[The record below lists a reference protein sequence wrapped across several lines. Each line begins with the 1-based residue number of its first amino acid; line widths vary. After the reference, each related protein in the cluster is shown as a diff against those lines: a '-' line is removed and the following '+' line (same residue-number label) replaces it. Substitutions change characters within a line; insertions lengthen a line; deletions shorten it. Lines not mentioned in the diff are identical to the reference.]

1 MSSARDSPAAAAFA
15 SRAAASARLMAKVIL
30 MRRGSPGAAGRR
42 PAVCG
47 LLCPFAF
54 LLPLGAPAPGR
65 APPRPDFFGAGFFSV
80 VLARDIFRGRFYFWN
95 WRLPAM
101 GLKPLFFRYR
111 VIMVMLA
118 ECQRFL
124 ARADFP
130 PLIGLRGAFAAA
142 RGGFWR
148 PDLKCEKMRLLKINN
163 LRRKLS
169 DYYSLHARPRAR
181 GGEGG
186 ASKSP
191 VPPLSIYWSVK
202 KFFCLKMASQNTHQN
217 DKSL

>member
-1 MSSARDSPAAAAFA
+1 MRSARDSPAAAAFA
-15 SRAAASARLMAKVIL
+15 SSAAASARLMAMLIL
-30 MRRGSPGAAGRR
+30 MLRGSPNMAALR
-42 PAVCG
+42 PLFG
-47 LLCPFAF
+47 LGTPRGC
-54 LLPLGAPAPGR
+54 PAPGR

-95 WRLPAM
+95 WRLPAI

-181 GGEGG
+181 GGGG
-186 ASKSP
+186 GRLKIARSP
-191 VPPLSIYWSVK
+191 IINILVRK
-202 KFFCLKMASQNTHQN
+202 KIFLLKNGLTKYAP
-217 DKSL
+217 K

>member
-1 MSSARDSPAAAAFA
+1 MRIKSRIYSEEFMPIECAIFFNFCASELA
-15 SRAAASARLMAKVIL
+15 SRTHICCDF
-30 MRRGSPGAAGRR
+30 SPFFNAGL
-42 PAVCG
+42 PAPVG
-47 LLCPFAF
+47 RALPF
-54 LLPLGAPAPGR
+54 GAPAPGR
-65 APPRPDFFGAGFFSV
+65 APPRPDFFGAGFFSFFG
-80 VLARDIFRGRFYFWN
+80 ARDIFRGRFLFFGN

-118 ECQRFL
+118 DCQRFL

-181 GGEGG
+181 GGGG
-186 ASKSP
+186 GRLKIARSP
-191 VPPLSIYWSVK
+191 IINILVRK
-202 KFFCLKMASQNTHQN
+202 KIFLLKNGLTKYAP
-217 DKSL
+217 K

>member
-1 MSSARDSPAAAAFA
+1 M
-15 SRAAASARLMAKVIL
+15 
-30 MRRGSPGAAGRR
+30 R
-42 PAVCG
+42 PACG
-47 LLCPFAF
+47 PRWGLFSLF
-54 LLPLGAPAPGR
+54 LR
-65 APPRPDFFGAGFFSV
+65 NFQE
-80 VLARDIFRGRFYFWN
+80 RFYFPTV
-95 WRLPAM
+95 RPYRVPIFSGRDFFLFFGRATFS
-101 GLKPLFFRYR
+101 GAFLFLELAVARRVLKPLFFRYR

-118 ECQRFL
+118 DCQRFL

-130 PLIGLRGAFAAA
+130 PLIGSQGAFAAA

-148 PDLKCEKMRLLKINN
+148 PDLKGEKMRLLKINN

>member
-1 MSSARDSPAAAAFA
+1 MRSARDSPAAAAFA
-15 SRAAASARLMAKVIL
+15 SSAAASARLMAMLIL
-30 MRRGSPGAAGRR
+30 MLRGSPNMAALR
-42 PAVCG
+42 PLFG
-47 LLCPFAF
+47 LGTPRGC
-54 LLPLGAPAPGR
+54 PAPGR

-80 VLARDIFRGRFYFWN
+80 VLARDIFRGAFLFLELAVAR
-95 WRLPAM
+95 RV
-101 GLKPLFFRYR
+101 LKPLFFRYR

-181 GGEGG
+181 GGGGG

>member
-1 MSSARDSPAAAAFA
+1 MPLVVVLRFA
-15 SRAAASARLMAKVIL
+15 VFYVLLRFCCPLVRRPLDAL
-30 MRRGSPGAAGRR
+30 RRGPIFSGRDFFLFFGR
-42 PAVCG
+42 VTFSG
-47 LLCPFAF
+47 AF
-54 LLPLGAPAPGR
+54 L
-65 APPRPDFFGAGFFSV
+65 FFG
-80 VLARDIFRGRFYFWN
+80 N
-95 WRLPAM
+95 WRLPAI

-148 PDLKCEKMRLLKINN
+148 PDLKGEKIQSLKINN
-163 LRRKLS
+163 LWRKLS

-181 GGEGG
+181 GGRG
-186 ASKSP
+186 AP
-191 VPPLSIYWSVK
+191 
-202 KFFCLKMASQNTHQN
+202 QNRPFPHYQYIGP
-217 DKSL
+217 

>member
-1 MSSARDSPAAAAFA
+1 MRSARDSPAAAAFA
-15 SRAAASARLMAKVIL
+15 SSAAASARLMAMLIL
-30 MRRGSPGAAGRR
+30 MLRGSPNMAALR
-42 PAVCG
+42 PLFG
-47 LLCPFAF
+47 LGTPRGC
-54 LLPLGAPAPGR
+54 PAPGR

-80 VLARDIFRGRFYFWN
+80 VLARDIFRGRFLFFGN
-95 WRLPAM
+95 WRLPAI

-181 GGEGG
+181 GGGG
-186 ASKSP
+186 GRLKIARSP
-191 VPPLSIYWSVK
+191 IINILVRK
-202 KFFCLKMASQNTHQN
+202 KIFLLKNGLTKYAP
-217 DKSL
+217 K

>member
-1 MSSARDSPAAAAFA
+1 MRIKSRIYSEEFMPIECAIFFNFCASELA
-15 SRAAASARLMAKVIL
+15 SRTHICCDF
-30 MRRGSPGAAGRR
+30 SPFFNAGL
-42 PAVCG
+42 PAPVG
-47 LLCPFAF
+47 RALPF
-54 LLPLGAPAPGR
+54 GAPAPGR
-65 APPRPDFFGAGFFSV
+65 APPRPDFFGAGFFSFFG
-80 VLARDIFRGRFYFWN
+80 ARDIFRGRFLFFGN
-95 WRLPAM
+95 WRLPAI

-130 PLIGLRGAFAAA
+130 PLIGLRGGFAAA

-181 GGEGG
+181 GGGGG
-186 ASKSP
+186 AP
-191 VPPLSIYWSVK
+191 
-202 KFFCLKMASQNTHQN
+202 QNRPFPHYQYIGP
-217 DKSL
+217 

>member
-1 MSSARDSPAAAAFA
+1 MISLHSST
-15 SRAAASARLMAKVIL
+15 RACPLRL
-30 MRRGSPGAAGRR
+30 GALYPLVRR
-42 PAVCG
+42 PLDALRRV
-47 LLCPFAF
+47 PIFS
-54 LLPLGAPAPGR
+54 GR
-65 APPRPDFFGAGFFSV
+65 DFFLFLGRVTFSGAFF
-80 VLARDIFRGRFYFWN
+80 IFGN
-95 WRLPAM
+95 WRLPAI

-181 GGEGG
+181 GGGRG
-186 ASKSP
+186 AP
-191 VPPLSIYWSVK
+191 
-202 KFFCLKMASQNTHQN
+202 QNRPFPHYQYIGP
-217 DKSL
+217 

>member
-1 MSSARDSPAAAAFA
+1 MISLHSSTRACPLRLGVLYPLVRRPLDALRRGPIFSGRDFFLFLGRATFSGAFYFLGIGGCPPCFKAFCFRYGVIMAAFA
-15 SRAAASARLMAKVIL
+15 
-30 MRRGSPGAAGRR
+30 G
-42 PAVCG
+42 
-47 LLCPFAF
+47 
-54 LLPLGAPAPGR
+54 
-65 APPRPDFFGAGFFSV
+65 
-80 VLARDIFRGRFYFWN
+80 
-95 WRLPAM
+95 
-101 GLKPLFFRYR
+101 
-111 VIMVMLA
+111 
-118 ECQRFL
+118 CQRFL
-124 ARADFP
+124 ASADFP

-148 PDLKCEKMRLLKINN
+148 PVLKGEKMLLLKINN

>member
-1 MSSARDSPAAAAFA
+1 MRSARDSPAAAAFA
-15 SRAAASARLMAKVIL
+15 SSAAASARLMAMLIL
-30 MRRGSPGAAGRR
+30 MLRGSPNMAALR
-42 PAVCG
+42 PLFG
-47 LLCPFAF
+47 LGTPRGC
-54 LLPLGAPAPGR
+54 PAPGR

-95 WRLPAM
+95 WRLPAI

-181 GGEGG
+181 GGGRG
-186 ASKSP
+186 AP
-191 VPPLSIYWSVK
+191 
-202 KFFCLKMASQNTHQN
+202 QNRPFPHYQYIGP
-217 DKSL
+217 

>member
-1 MSSARDSPAAAAFA
+1 MRSARDSPAAAAFA
-15 SRAAASARLMAKVIL
+15 SSAAASARLMAMLIL
-30 MRRGSPGAAGRR
+30 MLRGSPNMAALR
-42 PAVCG
+42 PLFG
-47 LLCPFAF
+47 LGTPRGC
-54 LLPLGAPAPGR
+54 PAPGR
-65 APPRPDFFGAGFFSV
+65 APPRPDFFGAGFFSFFG
-80 VLARDIFRGRFYFWN
+80 ARDIFRGRFLFFGN
-95 WRLPAM
+95 WRLPAI

-181 GGEGG
+181 GGGG
-186 ASKSP
+186 GRLKIARSP
-191 VPPLSIYWSVK
+191 IINILVRK
-202 KFFCLKMASQNTHQN
+202 KIFLLKNGLTKYAP
-217 DKSL
+217 K

>member
-1 MSSARDSPAAAAFA
+1 MSGPWTRSAAARFF
-15 SRAAASARLMAKVIL
+15 RGGIFFGCFGARHFS
-30 MRRGSPGAAGRR
+30 G
-42 PAVCG
+42 
-47 LLCPFAF
+47 AF
-54 LLPLGAPAPGR
+54 LFLE
-65 APPRPDFFGAGFFSV
+65 
-80 VLARDIFRGRFYFWN
+80 LAVARRV
-95 WRLPAM
+95 
-101 GLKPLFFRYR
+101 LKPLFFRYR

-118 ECQRFL
+118 DCQRFL

-181 GGEGG
+181 GGGG
-186 ASKSP
+186 GRLKIARSP
-191 VPPLSIYWSVK
+191 IINILVRK
-202 KFFCLKMASQNTHQN
+202 KNFFA
-217 DKSL
+217 